1 MADGIFQPTEV
12 SADLER
18 LEKAM
23 RRLRIEYE
31 MFLSQAV
38 KWPPH
43 QRLAEIGAILR
54 HYLKNPPRRTVDRF
68 KFNTLSHRH
77 TTAMERWSRRLRK
90 LEEQGAASRF
100 AKKDQARTALT
111 DVNKPYT
118 LAATK
123 LAEGQAVGDQLRDF
137 YLSYKQARKA
147 RGLPVS
153 NLNYA
158 AFADTMKETLQQ
170 ARNKNTGRDLELRV
184 DEVGGKVRISV
195 RAVKDADDDKG
206 VRA

>member
-23 RRLRIEYE
+23 RRLAIEYE
-31 MFLSQAV
+31 MFLSQAI

-43 QRLAEIGAILR
+43 QRLAEIAAILR
-54 HYLKNPPRRTVDRF
+54 HYSKNPPRRTVDRF

-77 TTAMERWSRRLRK
+77 TTSMERWSRRLRK
-90 LEEQGAASRF
+90 LELHGASMRFSKASE
-100 AKKDQARTALT
+100 AKAALT
-111 DVNKPYT
+111 DVTKPFT

-123 LAEGQAVGDQLRDF
+123 LADGHAVGDQLRDF

-153 NLNYA
+153 NLNYSS
-158 AFADTMKETLQQ
+158 FADTMKDTLEQ
-170 ARNKNTGRDLELRV
+170 ARSKNTGRDLELRV
-184 DEVGGKVRISV
+184 DEVGGKVRITV
-195 RAVKDADDDKG
+195 RAVKDANEDKG